1 MLRTIT
7 IGSCVSVQ
15 GLFVRTLP
23 NGLMVVRVGDS
34 EFSGR
39 PVSPARALGKERAD
53 RESSFCRS

>member
-23 NGLMVVRVGDS
+23 DGKVVIRVD
-34 EFSGR
+34 
-39 PVSPARALGKERAD
+39 GKEIAGIPVVSRAA
-53 RESSFCRS
+53 